1 MFYLQ
6 IIMKSIMLNIHQNKP
21 LIQLVIASV
30 PNTTSATAAKNN
42 SAVITLM
49 VVRRAGFMDFA
60 SSFYR
65 FELFDLRLDLVHMRL
80 DRILQRFDGA
90 EQLARLGQCGKRHND
105 RDIGQLDVIARHDL
119 IRDALRMNVLFYI
132 RNIRRP

>member
-42 SAVITLM
+42 SAVITLIFYM
-49 VVRRAGFMDFA
+49 VPNTKGYF
-60 SSFYR
+60 
-65 FELFDLRLDLVHMRL
+65 
-80 DRILQRFDGA
+80 Q
-90 EQLARLGQCGKRHND
+90 
-105 RDIGQLDVIARHDL
+105 
-119 IRDALRMNVLFYI
+119 
-132 RNIRRP
+132 